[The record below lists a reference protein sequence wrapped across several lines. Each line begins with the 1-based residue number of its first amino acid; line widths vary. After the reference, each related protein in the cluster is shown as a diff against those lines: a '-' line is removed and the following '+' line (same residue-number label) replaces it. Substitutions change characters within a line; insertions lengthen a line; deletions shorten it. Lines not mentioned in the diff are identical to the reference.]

1 MKKAK
6 IQDISQNTL
15 EELINL
21 IWDIN
26 VKIGHYSHISQH
38 LPKSLMKEIDKFDIV
53 LKNENNNRTN

>member
-1 MKKAK
+1 MKKTK
-6 IQDISQNTL
+6 IQNINQNTL

-21 IWDIN
+21 MWDIK

-53 LKNENNNRTN
+53 LNNEGNNRTN